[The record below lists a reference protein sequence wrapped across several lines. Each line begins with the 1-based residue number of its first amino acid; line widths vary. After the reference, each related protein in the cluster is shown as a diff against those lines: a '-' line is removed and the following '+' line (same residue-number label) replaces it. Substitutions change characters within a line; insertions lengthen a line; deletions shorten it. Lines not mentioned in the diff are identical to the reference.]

1 MFSLP
6 LHPTLVHYPI
16 ALLMIGAFLSLIS
29 TWRWRER
36 LQDIAFWSLLSGWVL
51 TLPAIITGLID
62 KNDLQVDSLANQVAD
77 QHTTAI
83 FVMWGLF
90 GLVLYFQYRWRTD
103 RTSVQRWIL
112 TALLVIASI
121 ILVYGGHLGGRLVYE
136 LGVGVQ

>member
-62 KNDLQVDSLANQVAD
+62 KNDLQAESLANQVAD

-90 GLVLYFQYRWRTD
+90 GLALYFQYRWRTD

-121 ILVYGGHLGGRLVYE
+121 VLIYAGHLGGRLVYE